1 MSEQNL
7 EALDQ
12 LVQDLKA
19 GMPLTKAWS
28 QRADSQEFDPQL
40 KGQVVELISLCRSL
54 GASPAQALERLL
66 EVCRQAQEFDAE
78 LDAEWATPKA
88 TMRLVVWLPVGFIA
102 LAQALG
108 LPIVQSVAVS
118 SLAKGAVLAGAFLLL
133 AARAWSAR
141 ILRKAAPRQ
150 DAVAQQIDLVA
161 IGLSAGLSFDKAL
174 GKAKAHAEVGQLLM
188 QERMLSR
195 TTGAPIA
202 KLALNRA
209 QRLRVLAQRQ
219 NRLRI
224 REAAVS
230 LMWPLG
236 VAVLPALI
244 LLLVVPLSIGFANQ
258 NPQ

>member
-1 MSEQNL
+1 MSENNL
-7 EALDQ
+7 EVLDQ

-19 GMPLTKAWS
+19 GVALSKSWS
-28 QRADSQEFDPQL
+28 QRVASFEADPQL
-40 KGQVVELISLCRSL
+40 KAQVAELVSLCRSL
-54 GASPAQALERLL
+54 GASPTLALQRLL
-66 EVCRQAQEFDAE
+66 DVARQSQDFNAE
-78 LDAEWATPKA
+78 LEAEWATPKA

-102 LAQALG
+102 IAQVLG
-108 LPIVQSVAVS
+108 LPIFQAVAAS
-118 SLAKGAVLAGAFLLL
+118 ALAKCAVFAGVFLLL

-141 ILRKAAPRQ
+141 ILRTAAPKQ
-150 DAVAQQIDLVA
+150 DTLAQEIDLVA
-161 IGLSAGLSFDKAL
+161 VSLSAGLPFDKAL
-174 GKAKAHAEVGQLLM
+174 GKVKAQAEVGQLLV

-209 QRLRVLAQRQ
+209 QHLRILTQRQ

-244 LLLVVPLSIGFANQ
+244 LLLVVPLSIGFASQ
-258 NPQ
+258 TAQ